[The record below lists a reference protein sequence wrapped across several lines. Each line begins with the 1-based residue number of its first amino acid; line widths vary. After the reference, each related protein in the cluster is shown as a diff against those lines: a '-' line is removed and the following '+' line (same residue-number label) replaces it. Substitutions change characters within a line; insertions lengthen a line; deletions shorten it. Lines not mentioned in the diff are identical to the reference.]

1 MLETCTVSGF
11 CCPISKY
18 EEFKKSFIVVKTK

>member
-1 MLETCTVSGF
+1 MLETYTVSGF
-11 CCPISKY
+11 CCPIYKY

>member
-11 CCPISKY
+11 CCPIYKY
-18 EEFKKSFIVVKTK
+18 EEFKKSFIVVKAK